1 MKLHIITNEIDH
13 NYNPKRYD
21 IDLATGAINGYS
33 DKWIFAGLAHRKHT
47 EFIRCSDITAKTLTD
62 LEMDNR
68 MFFKN
73 SKCQWKVR
81 DIDHGTRREW
91 GTEIMRIW
99 VTE

>member
-1 MKLHIITNEIDH
+1 MKLHIITNE
-13 NYNPKRYD
+13 YNSKHYE
-21 IDLATGAINGYS
+21 IDLTTGVINGYS
-33 DKWIFAGLAHRKHT
+33 KDWIFAGLAHRKHT
-47 EFIRCSDITAKTLTD
+47 EFIHCNEITAQTLTD

-81 DIDHGTRREW
+81 DIDYGTRREW
-91 GTEIMRIW
+91 GAEIMRIW